1 MNPTIQ
7 KISPVIWEK
16 IKNSS
21 SILINLHLSPD
32 QDSIGSALGF
42 KNILEN
48 IGKDVTVVSTDPIGK
63 ETTEIA
69 SLMKGFDQIVFKD
82 PSEVDMAQYD
92 LFIIL
97 DSDAPS
103 RISRN
108 PEFKVPLKIPTIVID
123 HHQSNP
129 EFGDLNL
136 VIKDGF
142 CTSELLYWLCK
153 QGNVDIP
160 KESALDFFIGM
171 IFDTGQFRYPG
182 PTSSDSY
189 RAAADLIDIGKID
202 FASLIWNSLSKKNGI
217 IKAIGIGAS
226 KIEEYF
232 GGKVLLT
239 HLLESDLVS
248 CRMGLESMNTVYRV
262 LSDFMSDS
270 KESSITALIYQLS
283 QNKWG
288 ISLRSNNSNDYK
300 DVSLVAKK
308 VPGGGGHMRAAG
320 LSLSGE
326 LGEVKTKVINL
337 IKETFPEFGQP

>member
-7 KISPVIWEK
+7 KISPIIWEK

-21 SILINLHLSPD
+21 SLLINLHLSPD
-32 QDSIGSALGF
+32 QDSLGSSLGL
-42 KNILEN
+42 KSVLEK
-48 IGKDVTVVSTDPIGK
+48 IGKKVTIVSSDPIGK
-63 ETTEIA
+63 ETSETA
-69 SLMKGFDQIVFKD
+69 KLMKGFDQIVFKD
-82 PSEVDMAQYD
+82 PSEVDMTQYD

-97 DSDAPS
+97 DSDAPN

-108 PEFKVPLKIPTIVID
+108 PEFKASLKIPTIVID

-129 EFGDLNL
+129 EFGDINL

-160 KESALDFFIGM
+160 KEAALDFFIGM
-171 IFDTGQFRYPG
+171 VFDTGQFRYPG

-202 FASLIWNSLSKKNGI
+202 FASLIWNSLSKKNGL

-226 KIEEYF
+226 RIEEYF

-239 HLLESDLVS
+239 YLLENDLNA
-248 CRMGLESMNTVYRV
+248 CGMGPESMNTVYRV

-270 KESSITALIYQLS
+270 KESSITALIYQLPKD
-283 QNKWG
+283 KWG

-300 DVSLVAKK
+300 DVSLIAKK

-320 LSLSGE
+320 LSLNGE
-326 LGEVKTKVINL
+326 FNEVKTKVINL
-337 IKETFPEFGQP
+337 IRETFPEFGQP

>member
-16 IKNSS
+16 IKTSS

-32 QDSIGSALGF
+32 QDSIGSSLGL
-42 KNILEN
+42 KSILEN
-48 IGKDVTVVSTDPIGK
+48 MGKKVTIVSSDPIGK
-63 ETTEIA
+63 ETSETA
-69 SLMKGFDQIVFKD
+69 RLMKGFDQIVFKD
-82 PSEVDMAQYD
+82 PSEVDMVQYD

-97 DSDAPS
+97 DSDATS

-108 PEFKVPLKIPTIVID
+108 SEFKIPLKIPTIVID

-153 QGNVDIP
+153 QENVDIP

-171 IFDTGQFRYPG
+171 VFDTGQFRYPG

-189 RAAADLIDIGKID
+189 RAAADLIDIGEID
-202 FASLIWNSLSKKNGI
+202 FPKLIWNSLSKKNSL
-217 IKAIGIGAS
+217 IKAMGIAIS
-226 KIEEYF
+226 RVEEYF
-232 GGKVLLT
+232 GAKVLLT
-239 HLLESDLVS
+239 SLLESDVVS
-248 CRMGLESMNTVYRV
+248 CGMGPESMNTLYRV

-270 KESSITALIYQLS
+270 KEASITALIYQLS
-283 QNKWG
+283 KEKWG
-288 ISLRSNNSNDYK
+288 ISLRSNNSDDYK

-308 VPGGGGHMRAAG
+308 IPGGGGHMRAAG
-320 LSLSGE
+320 LSLDGE
-326 LGEVKTKVINL
+326 LGEVKNKVINL
-337 IKETFPEFGQP
+337 IGETFPDLGQP